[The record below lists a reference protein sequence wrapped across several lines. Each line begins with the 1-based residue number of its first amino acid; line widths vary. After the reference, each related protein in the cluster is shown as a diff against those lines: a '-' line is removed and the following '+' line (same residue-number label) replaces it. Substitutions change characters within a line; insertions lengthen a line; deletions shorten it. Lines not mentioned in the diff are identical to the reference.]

1 MHPKSFKPVMPY
13 ESTIPSYTWYLPAIP
28 NEDFHVP
35 SRNYSKENALLFCAP
50 VLAHEEVVVNS

>member
-35 SRNYSKENALLFCAP
+35 SRKYSKEAFLFCAS
-50 VLAHEEVVVNS
+50 VLAHVEVVVNS

>member
-1 MHPKSFKPVMPY
+1 MHPKSLKPVMPY

-28 NEDFHVP
+28 NEDFRVP
-35 SRNYSKENALLFCAP
+35 SRNYSKAFLFCAY